1 MNTIKQ
7 SYLPLVRIRD
17 SVEVNATSV
26 CEVVE
31 SVLGLRS
38 LLAWCVARGDGRQRV
53 TGGVRV
59 ETLLTSLLVAKY
71 EVNPVVEIIR
81 DIL

>member
-1 MNTIKQ
+1 MITIKQ
-7 SYLPLVRIRD
+7 SYLPLVGIRD
-17 SVEVNATSV
+17 SVKVNATSV
-26 CEVVE
+26 REVVE
-31 SVLGLRS
+31 SVLSLRS
-38 LLAWCVARGDGRQRV
+38 LLAWCVACGDGRQSM
-53 TGGVRV
+53 TGGLRV